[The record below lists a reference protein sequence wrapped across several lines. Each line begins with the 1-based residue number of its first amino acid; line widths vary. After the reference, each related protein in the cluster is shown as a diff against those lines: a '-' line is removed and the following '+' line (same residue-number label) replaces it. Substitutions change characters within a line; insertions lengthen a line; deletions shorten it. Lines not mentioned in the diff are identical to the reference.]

1 MTKTAIAFTGG
12 VDSTY
17 LLHKLLLET
26 DDQIIAFRLRVQS
39 GSAKAVALAEAEDI
53 AAPAVVAWL
62 KAKSRDFDYRV
73 MPIPAFRDGEWSSL
87 ECARVGGQMVRDGE
101 ADRFCLGRNAE
112 ASWTVEEID
121 ADPEKKNVFRRQIE
135 IFREFVPGGA
145 PEHPLKIAGLGKAH
159 AHRDLPAGLMALT
172 VKCKQPRIVDGA
184 IVECGACRTG
194 CEMHRDMAARFA
206 EGMTADQVTDY
217 IHKTRRRGAYIG
229 LPLAGRNHET
239 ERKNVYDALR
249 KV

>member
-62 KAKSRDFDYRV
+62 KANSRDFDYRV
-73 MPIPAFRDGEWSSL
+73 VPVPAFRDGEWSSL

-101 ADRFCLGRNAE
+101 ADRFCIGRNAE
-112 ASWTVEEID
+112 AAYTI
-121 ADPEKKNVFRRQIE
+121 ADLNADSGKKNVLRRQLE
-135 IFREFVPGGA
+135 IFRAIAPGGLM
-145 PEHPLKIAGLGKAH
+145 EQPLKDANLGKVDAYF
-159 AHRDLPAGLMALT
+159 DLPAALLDLT
-172 VKCKQPRIVDGA
+172 AKCKNPSVVNGA
-184 IVECGACRTG
+184 INPCLACGTG
-194 CEMHRDMAARFA
+194 CLLHA
-206 EGMTADQVTDY
+206 EISRLKSEGVGLVALKDY
-217 IHKTRRRGAYIG
+217 IHKTRRRGAYVN
-229 LPLAGRNHET
+229 LPLTGARNDEIR
-239 ERKNVYDALR
+239 RKRYDALR
-249 KV
+249 QF